1 MNTLQALGYEI
12 RSKNAGPFSL
22 TIDVFCRDSE
32 TFRKLATEPKLQAQ
46 AIAGVF
52 QKNADSISI
61 FPIEALNVIKI
72 SLPRPVVQGALHDR
86 DMHGAQWAFIL
97 MDALL
102 EPDRTAIDA
111 AR

>member
-22 TIDVFCRDSE
+22 TIDVFCKDSD
-32 TFRKLATEPKLQAQ
+32 TFARLAAEPKLQAST
-46 AIAGVF
+46 IAELF
-52 QKNADSISI
+52 HRPAESISV

-72 SLPRPVVQGALHDR
+72 SLPRPVVQGALQDR

-97 MDALL
+97 LDALGAG
-102 EPDRTAIDA
+102 EDDRP
-111 AR
+111 

>member
-22 TIDVFCRDSE
+22 TIDVFCKDSE
-32 TFRKLATEPKLQAQ
+32 IFAQLAAAPKLQAL
-46 AIAGVF
+46 AVAELFRRPAESIGV
-52 QKNADSISI
+52 

-72 SLPRPVVQGALHDR
+72 SLPRPVAQGALQDR

-97 MDALL
+97 LDALGSG
-102 EPDRTAIDA
+102 EDDRP
-111 AR
+111 

>member
-22 TIDVFCRDSE
+22 TIDVFCKDST
-32 TFRKLATEPKLQAQ
+32 TFAQLAMEPKLQGP
-46 AIAGVF
+46 AIAELF
-52 QKNADSISI
+52 RRPAESISV

-72 SLPRPVVQGALHDR
+72 SMPRPVVQGALQDR

-97 MDALL
+97 LDALGAD
-102 EPDRTAIDA
+102 EDDRP
-111 AR
+111 